1 MIIASISLKPLTAA
15 SISAGKLRARPSSHR
30 RLAAQRPAGSFSAEH
45 EARLS
50 SHNPTGGSSSIDEA
64 SVVDPYGH
72 VADVMSSPARTLT
85 TGLPLEDAIVATTME
100 RYRVSVYYFFTY
112 RSENNRRCPCPCPYR
127 QGVPVVDPET
137 GTCVG
142 VLSMKDLEKV
152 GNLSGYTVEDVMSSP
167 PRTCLQRATVAS
179 VAGMMLKHKC
189 HRIPVVNDRD
199 VPIGIV
205 TRSDIFE
212 PLLAT
217 SQDLLVNQETRR

>member
-1 MIIASISLKPLTAA
+1 MIIASVSLKPLAAA

-50 SHNPTGGSSSIDEA
+50 SHNPTGGSSSIDQA

-100 RYRVSVYYFFTY
+100 RYRVSVCAFS

>member
-1 MIIASISLKPLTAA
+1 MIIASVSLKPLAAA

-30 RLAAQRPAGSFSAEH
+30 RFAAQRPAGSFSAEH

-100 RYRVSVYYFFTY
+100 RYRVSLVCFFTY
-112 RSENNRRCPCPCPYR
+112 RSENNRRRPCPYR

-142 VLSMKDLEKV
+142 VISMKDLEKV

>member
-1 MIIASISLKPLTAA
+1 MIIASVSLKPLAAA

-30 RLAAQRPAGSFSAEH
+30 RFAAQRPAGSFSAEH

-100 RYRVSVYYFFTY
+100 RYRVSVSLLFHV
-112 RSENNRRCPCPCPYR
+112 RSENNRRRPCPYR

>member
-1 MIIASISLKPLTAA
+1 
-15 SISAGKLRARPSSHR
+15 
-30 RLAAQRPAGSFSAEH
+30 
-45 EARLS
+45 
-50 SHNPTGGSSSIDEA
+50 
-64 SVVDPYGH
+64 
-72 VADVMSSPARTLT
+72 
-85 TGLPLEDAIVATTME
+85 
-100 RYRVSVYYFFTY
+100 
-112 RSENNRRCPCPCPYR
+112 
-127 QGVPVVDPET
+127 VDPET

>member
-1 MIIASISLKPLTAA
+1 MIIASVSLKPLAGA

-100 RYRVSVYYFFTY
+100 RYRVSVSLLFHV
-112 RSENNRRCPCPCPYR
+112 RSENNRRRPCPYR

>member
-1 MIIASISLKPLTAA
+1 MIIASVSLKPLAAA

-30 RLAAQRPAGSFSAEH
+30 RFAAQRPAGSFSAEH

-100 RYRVSVYYFFTY
+100 RYRVSVCAFS

>member
-1 MIIASISLKPLTAA
+1 MIIASVSLKPLAAA

-50 SHNPTGGSSSIDEA
+50 SHNPTGGSSSIDQA

-100 RYRVSVYYFFTY
+100 RYRVSVCAFS

-142 VLSMKDLEKV
+142 VISMKDLEKV

>member
-1 MIIASISLKPLTAA
+1 MIIASVSLKPLAAA

-100 RYRVSVYYFFTY
+100 RYRVSVYSAFSRIAPRITAAAVRVRIDRAYPSWTLKPGPASAYY
-112 RSENNRRCPCPCPYR
+112 R
-127 QGVPVVDPET
+127 
-137 GTCVG
+137 
-142 VLSMKDLEKV
+142 
-152 GNLSGYTVEDVMSSP
+152 
-167 PRTCLQRATVAS
+167 
-179 VAGMMLKHKC
+179 
-189 HRIPVVNDRD
+189 
-199 VPIGIV
+199 
-205 TRSDIFE
+205 
-212 PLLAT
+212 
-217 SQDLLVNQETRR
+217 

>member
-1 MIIASISLKPLTAA
+1 MIIASVSLKPLAAA

-100 RYRVSVYYFFTY
+100 RYRVSVCSAFS
-112 RSENNRRCPCPCPYR
+112 RIA
-127 QGVPVVDPET
+127 
-137 GTCVG
+137 
-142 VLSMKDLEKV
+142 
-152 GNLSGYTVEDVMSSP
+152 
-167 PRTCLQRATVAS
+167 PRITDAVRVRIDRAYPS
-179 VAGMMLKHKC
+179 
-189 HRIPVVNDRD
+189 
-199 VPIGIV
+199 
-205 TRSDIFE
+205 
-212 PLLAT
+212 
-217 SQDLLVNQETRR
+217 

>member
-1 MIIASISLKPLTAA
+1 MIIASVSLKPLAAA

-100 RYRVSVYYFFTY
+100 RYRVSVSLLFHV
-112 RSENNRRCPCPCPYR
+112 RSENNRRRPCPYR

-142 VLSMKDLEKV
+142 VLSRKDLEKV

-217 SQDLLVNQETRR
+217 SQDLLVNQETHR

>member
-1 MIIASISLKPLTAA
+1 MIIASVSLKPLAAA

-30 RLAAQRPAGSFSAEH
+30 RFAAQRPAGSFSAEH

-100 RYRVSVYYFFTY
+100 RYRVSVCAFS

-142 VLSMKDLEKV
+142 VISMKDLEKV

>member
-1 MIIASISLKPLTAA
+1 MIIASVSLKPLAAA

-30 RLAAQRPAGSFSAEH
+30 RFAAQRPAGSFSAEH

-72 VADVMSSPARTLT
+72 VADIMSSPARTLT

-100 RYRVSVYYFFTY
+100 RYRVSVCAFS

>member
-1 MIIASISLKPLTAA
+1 MSAFSRIAPRIT
-15 SISAGKLRARPSSHR
+15 
-30 RLAAQRPAGSFSAEH
+30 
-45 EARLS
+45 
-50 SHNPTGGSSSIDEA
+50 
-64 SVVDPYGH
+64 
-72 VADVMSSPARTLT
+72 
-85 TGLPLEDAIVATTME
+85 DAV
-100 RYRVSVYYFFTY
+100 R
-112 RSENNRRCPCPCPYR
+112 PCPYR

-142 VLSMKDLEKV
+142 VISMKDLEKV